1 MTRLRHK
8 FLIRMLR
15 LTDQLIL
22 AAALWVVMRPVIFYS
37 GVDEL
42 ADRGFG
48 SVFANA
54 AGLIVLMTGW
64 VFIHDHFV
72 RYRADR
78 FVPFSA
84 EIVDFIKAT
93 GVACFWLM
101 LIALLVPG
109 YGMDSA
115 SLALFFAFVG
125 TGGAASRLLVRS
137 VVIGARKS
145 GYNFRN
151 LLFVGINDHAMRVA
165 KKIVSRPELGFRI
178 VGFVD
183 ENTAEESPKPTTG
196 RADWPV
202 LGNIGGLKEILERES
217 VDEIIACLPIDT
229 KIDDIA
235 RVTGYARDL
244 GVVMRLVPG
253 AVERRILDGMHFEY
267 FDDEFVITLF
277 RERMIGQLFMKRVL
291 DVVLSSILL
300 LVLSP
305 VFLVIAICIKATSSG
320 PVFFTQERVGLNKRT
335 FHMIKFR
342 SMRDDAEQVRDSIAH
357 LNEVDGP
364 VFKIQDDPRVT
375 KLGKFLRRTSLDELP
390 QLINVLR
397 GEMSLVGPRPP
408 LPEEVD
414 RYEWMF
420 RKRLS
425 VKPGMTCIWQIS
437 GRSDVSFARW
447 MRMDQDYV
455 ENWSLWLDLQIL
467 LKTIPAVLTS
477 RGAC

>member
-1 MTRLRHK
+1 
-8 FLIRMLR
+8 MLR

>member
-1 MTRLRHK
+1 MTKLRHK
-8 FLIRMLR
+8 FLIRAMR
-15 LTDQLIL
+15 ITDQLIL
-22 AAALWVVMRPVIFYS
+22 AASLWVVMRPAEFAS
-37 GVDEL
+37 GLYRDWIR
-42 ADRGFG
+42 ASGYGF
-48 SVFANA
+48 AEA
-54 AGLIVLMTGW
+54 AGMVVLMTGW

-78 FVPFSA
+78 FVPFAA
-84 EIVDFIKAT
+84 EILDFIKAT

-101 LIALLVPG
+101 LIALIVPG

-115 SLALFFAFVG
+115 TLALFFGLAG
-125 TGGAASRLLVRS
+125 AGGAVSRLAVRS
-137 VVIGARKS
+137 IVIGARRS
-145 GYNFRN
+145 GYNYRN
-151 LLFVGINDHAMRVA
+151 LLLVGVNDHALSVA
-165 KKIVSRPELGFRI
+165 KKILARPELGFRI
-178 VGFVD
+178 VGFV
-183 ENTAEESPKPTTG
+183 AEGPLDAGVVPKTG
-196 RADWPV
+196 RKDWPV
-202 LGNIGGLKEILERES
+202 LGTIGEMKEILERES
-217 VDEIIACLPIDT
+217 VDEIMACLPIDS
-229 KIDDIA
+229 KIEEISQ
-235 RVTGYARDL
+235 VTGYARDL

-253 AVERRILDGMHFEY
+253 AVERRVLEGFHFEY

-291 DVVLSSILL
+291 DVVLSSVLL
-300 LVLSP
+300 LVMLP
-305 VFLVIAICIKATSSG
+305 VFLVTAVCIKVSSGG
-320 PVFFTQERVGLNKRT
+320 PVFFMQERVGLNKRT
-335 FHMIKFR
+335 FRMIKFR
-342 SMRDDAEQVRDSIAH
+342 SMRDNAEEIRESIAH

-364 VFKIQDDPRVT
+364 VFKIQNDPRVT
-375 KLGKFLRRTSLDELP
+375 DFGKFLRRSSLDELP
-390 QLINVLR
+390 QLFNVLR

-467 LKTIPAVLTS
+467 MKTIPAVLTS

>member
-22 AAALWVVMRPVIFYS
+22 ALALWLVMRSIVLDS
-37 GVDEL
+37 GVDGL
-42 ADRGFG
+42 KDSGFG
-48 SVFANA
+48 SDFANA

-72 RYRADR
+72 RYRVDR

-84 EIVDFIKAT
+84 EVIDFIKAT

-109 YGMDSA
+109 YGMDST
-115 SLALFFAFVG
+115 SLALFFALVG
-125 TGGAASRLLVRS
+125 TGGTASRLLVRS

-183 ENTAEESPKPTTG
+183 ENTAEQGLAPSTG
-196 RADWPV
+196 REDWPV
-202 LGNIGGLKEILERES
+202 LGKIDGLKEILERKS
-217 VDEIIACLPIDT
+217 VDEIIACLPIDS

-253 AVERRILDGMHFEY
+253 AVERRILDGMQFEY

-291 DVVLSSILL
+291 DVVLSSVLL
-300 LVLSP
+300 LALSP
-305 VFLVIAICIKATSSG
+305 MFLVIAICIKATSKG

-335 FHMIKFR
+335 FRMIKFR
-342 SMRDDAEQVRDSIAH
+342 SMRDDAEQVRDAIAH

-364 VFKIQDDPRVT
+364 VFKIQDDPRIT

-447 MRMDQDYV
+447 MRMDQEYV

-467 LKTIPAVLTS
+467 LKTIPVVLTS

>member
-54 AGLIVLMTGW
+54 AGLLVLMTGW

-93 GVACFWLM
+93 AVACFWLM

-109 YGMDSA
+109 YGMNSA
-115 SLALFFAFVG
+115 SLALFFALVG
-125 TGGAASRLLVRS
+125 TGGAASLLLVRS

-151 LLFVGINDHAMRVA
+151 LLFVGINDHALRVA
-165 KKIVSRPELGFRI
+165 KKIVSKPELGFRI

-202 LGNIGGLKEILERES
+202 LGNIGGLREILERES
-217 VDEIIACLPIDT
+217 VDEIIACLPIHT

-291 DVVLSSILL
+291 DFVLSSVLL
-300 LVLSP
+300 LALSP

-335 FHMIKFR
+335 FRMIKFR

-467 LKTIPAVLTS
+467 LKTIPAVLSS

>member
-1 MTRLRHK
+1 
-8 FLIRMLR
+8 
-15 LTDQLIL
+15 
-22 AAALWVVMRPVIFYS
+22 
-37 GVDEL
+37 
-42 ADRGFG
+42 
-48 SVFANA
+48 
-54 AGLIVLMTGW
+54 
-64 VFIHDHFV
+64 
-72 RYRADR
+72 
-78 FVPFSA
+78 
-84 EIVDFIKAT
+84 
-93 GVACFWLM
+93 
-101 LIALLVPG
+101 
-109 YGMDSA
+109 
-115 SLALFFAFVG
+115 
-125 TGGAASRLLVRS
+125 
-137 VVIGARKS
+137 
-145 GYNFRN
+145 
-151 LLFVGINDHAMRVA
+151 
-165 KKIVSRPELGFRI
+165 
-178 VGFVD
+178 
-183 ENTAEESPKPTTG
+183 
-196 RADWPV
+196 
-202 LGNIGGLKEILERES
+202 
-217 VDEIIACLPIDT
+217 
-229 KIDDIA
+229 
-235 RVTGYARDL
+235 
-244 GVVMRLVPG
+244 
-253 AVERRILDGMHFEY
+253 
-267 FDDEFVITLF
+267 
-277 RERMIGQLFMKRVL
+277 MIGQLFMKRVL
-291 DVVLSSILL
+291 DVVLSSVLL
-300 LVLSP
+300 LALSP
-305 VFLVIAICIKATSSG
+305 LFLVIAICIKATSSG

>member
-1 MTRLRHK
+1 
-8 FLIRMLR
+8 MLR

-22 AAALWVVMRPVIFYS
+22 AVALWVVMRPVILDS
-37 GVDEL
+37 GVNGL
-42 ADRGFG
+42 TDRCFG
-48 SVFANA
+48 SFFANA

-84 EIVDFIKAT
+84 EIVDFIKAS
-93 GVACFWLM
+93 GVACLWLM

-109 YGMDSA
+109 FGMDSA
-115 SLALFFAFVG
+115 SLALFFALVG

-151 LLFVGINDHAMRVA
+151 LLFVGINDHALRVA
-165 KKIVSRPELGFRI
+165 SKIVSKPELGFRI

-183 ENTAEESPKPTTG
+183 ENTAEESPEPSTG
-196 RADWPV
+196 RKEWPV
-202 LGNIGGLKEILERES
+202 LGKIDVLREILERES
-217 VDEIIACLPIDT
+217 VDEIIACLPVDS
-229 KIDDIA
+229 KIDEIA

-253 AVERRILDGMHFEY
+253 AVERRILDGMHFEH
-267 FDDEFVITLF
+267 FDDEFVITMF
-277 RERMIGQLFMKRVL
+277 RERMIGQLFMKRML

-300 LVLSP
+300 LVLCP
-305 VFLVIAICIKATSSG
+305 VFLIIAVCIKATSRG

-335 FHMIKFR
+335 FRMMKFR
-342 SMRDDAEQVRDSIAH
+342 SMRDDAEQMRDSIIH

-364 VFKIQDDPRVT
+364 VFKIQNDPRVT
-375 KLGKFLRRTSLDELP
+375 GVGKFLRRTSLDELP

-408 LPEEVD
+408 LADEVD

-455 ENWSLWLDLQIL
+455 ENWSLWLDMQIL

>member
-22 AAALWVVMRPVIFYS
+22 AAALWVVMRPVIVYS
-37 GVDEL
+37 DVDGL
-42 ADRGFG
+42 ADPGFG
-48 SVFANA
+48 SVFANG

-84 EIVDFIKAT
+84 EVVDFIKAT

-101 LIALLVPG
+101 LIALLVPD
-109 YGMDSA
+109 YGMNSA
-115 SLALFFAFVG
+115 SLALFFALVG
-125 TGGAASRLLVRS
+125 TGGAVSRLLVRS

-151 LLFVGINDHAMRVA
+151 LLFVGINDHALRVA
-165 KKIVSRPELGFRI
+165 KKIVSKPELGFRI

-183 ENTAEESPKPTTG
+183 ENTAEEPLEPTTG

-202 LGNIGGLKEILERES
+202 LGNIGGLREILERES

-253 AVERRILDGMHFEY
+253 EVERRILDGMHFEY

-291 DVVLSSILL
+291 DVVLSSVLL
-300 LVLSP
+300 LALSP
-305 VFLVIAICIKATSSG
+305 VFLVIAICIKATSRG

-335 FHMIKFR
+335 FRMIKFR

-467 LKTIPAVLTS
+467 LKTIPAVLSS

>member
-1 MTRLRHK
+1 MTRIRHK

>member
-15 LTDQLIL
+15 LSDQLIL
-22 AAALWVVMRPVIFYS
+22 AVALWVVMRPAILDS
-37 GVDEL
+37 GVNGL
-42 ADRGFG
+42 ADPKSG

-78 FVPFSA
+78 FVSFSA
-84 EIVDFIKAT
+84 EIVDFIRAT

-101 LIALLVPG
+101 LIVLLVPD
-109 YGMDSA
+109 YGMDST
-115 SLALFFAFVG
+115 SLAVFLALVV
-125 TGGAASRLLVRS
+125 TGGTVSRLLVRS
-137 VVIGARKS
+137 VVIGARRS

-178 VGFVD
+178 VGFVN
-183 ENTAEESPKPTTG
+183 ENTSEVAPTASMG
-196 RADWPV
+196 RADWPM
-202 LGNIGGLKEILERES
+202 LGNIGRLKEILERES
-217 VDEIIACLPIDT
+217 VDEIIACLPIDS
-229 KIDDIA
+229 KVDEIA
-235 RVTGYARDL
+235 RITGYARDL
-244 GVVMRLVPG
+244 GIVMRLVPG

-277 RERMIGQLFMKRVL
+277 RERMIGQLFMKGVL
-291 DVVLSSILL
+291 DLALSSILL

-305 VFLVIAICIKATSSG
+305 VFLVIAIWIKVTSRG

-335 FHMIKFR
+335 FRMIKFR
-342 SMRDDAEQVRDSIAH
+342 SMRDDAEELRDSIAH

-364 VFKIQDDPRVT
+364 VFKIQHDPRITSV
-375 KLGKFLRRTSLDELP
+375 GKFLRRTSLDELP

-467 LKTIPAVLTS
+467 WKTIPAVLSS

>member
-22 AAALWVVMRPVIFYS
+22 AVALWVVMRPVILDS
-37 GVDEL
+37 GVNGL
-42 ADRGFG
+42 TDRCFG
-48 SVFANA
+48 SFFANA

-84 EIVDFIKAT
+84 EIVDFIKAS
-93 GVACFWLM
+93 GVACLWLM

-109 YGMDSA
+109 FGMDSA
-115 SLALFFAFVG
+115 SLALFFALVG

-151 LLFVGINDHAMRVA
+151 LLFVGINDHALRVA
-165 KKIVSRPELGFRI
+165 SKIVSKPELGFRI

-183 ENTAEESPKPTTG
+183 ENTAEESPEPSTG
-196 RADWPV
+196 RKEWPV
-202 LGNIGGLKEILERES
+202 LGKIDVLREILERES
-217 VDEIIACLPIDT
+217 VDEIIACLPIDS
-229 KIDDIA
+229 KIDEIA

-253 AVERRILDGMHFEY
+253 AVERRILDGMHFEH
-267 FDDEFVITLF
+267 FDDEFVITMF

-300 LVLSP
+300 LVLCP
-305 VFLVIAICIKATSSG
+305 VFLIIAVCIKATSRG

-335 FHMIKFR
+335 FRMMKFR
-342 SMRDDAEQVRDSIAH
+342 SMRDDAEQMRDSIIH

-364 VFKIQDDPRVT
+364 VFKIQNDPRVT
-375 KLGKFLRRTSLDELP
+375 GVGKFLRRTSLDELP

-408 LPEEVD
+408 LADEVD

-455 ENWSLWLDLQIL
+455 ENWSLWLDMQIL